1 MNRDERQDLSVDCV
15 ARNGGVGT
23 IMGCTGYG
31 KTRCGLKML
40 ERIDAKIKAHTFII
54 VVHNIPVYEMW
65 ICITVYIH
73 RHHNVI
79 VYIRDVCRY
88 VYALVVHVYLTMDK

>member
-1 MNRDERQDLSVDCV
+1 
-15 ARNGGVGT
+15 
-23 IMGCTGYG
+23 MG
-31 KTRCGLKML
+31 
-40 ERIDAKIKAHTFII
+40 H
-54 VVHNIPVYEMW
+54 IPVYEMW

-88 VYALVVHVYLTMDK
+88 VYALVVHVYLTMDKMNYGLEAGHEQMNHG